1 MSTLHCP
8 LPTVLDA
15 LCVEVAAGRA
25 PAPSPAMLE
34 RWDALRARTPRLF
47 NGPILAF
54 VSFDAAASTIHA
66 RRDTYLRLTCQDE
79 SEPPLVSLLGVTS
92 LLVAAPRG
100 APARVLLGRRSREVW
115 ACPGLWEF
123 GPAGGLHAPQ
133 VFDHDG
139 PATLRGR
146 DILDHLLREIREEI
160 GITCAPARAAPE
172 CLTIDAAGR
181 GTDAVFRL
189 EYDLAPD
196 ALPTAHAPDAW
207 EYEKTRWLTLPEL
220 AAFAATHGD
229 EMIAPT
235 RAIALRLV
243 EGLGLGD

>member
-8 LPTVLDA
+8 LPTALDA
-15 LCVEVAAGRA
+15 LRVEVAAGRA

-54 VSFDAAASTIHA
+54 VSFDAANATIHA

-79 SEPPLVSLLGVTS
+79 SSTPVVSLLGVTG
-92 LLVAAPRG
+92 LLVAAPPG
-100 APARVLLGRRSREVW
+100 VPARVLLGRRSREVW
-115 ACPGLWEF
+115 ACPGQWEF
-123 GPAGGLHAPQ
+123 GPAGGLNAPG
-133 VFDHDG
+133 VFDHNG

-146 DILDHLLREIREEI
+146 DVLDHLLREVREEV
-160 GITCAPARAAPE
+160 GVTLPPARAAPE
-172 CLTIDAAGR
+172 CLTMDAAGR
-181 GTDAVFRL
+181 GTDVVLRL

-196 ALPTAHAPDAW
+196 SLPTALAPDAW
-207 EYEKTRWLTLPEL
+207 EYEETRWLTLPEL
-220 AAFAATHGD
+220 AAFTAAHGD

-235 RAIALRLV
+235 RAIARRLV
-243 EGLGLGD
+243 EDLGPES

>member
-1 MSTLHCP
+1 
-8 LPTVLDA
+8 
-15 LCVEVAAGRA
+15 
-25 PAPSPAMLE
+25 MLE
-34 RWDALRARTPRLF
+34 LWDVLRENTPRLF

-54 VSFDAAASTIHA
+54 VSFDEAASTVHA
-66 RRDTYLRLTCQDE
+66 RRDTYLRLACQDE
-79 SEPPLVSLLGVTS
+79 SSPPLVSLLGVTG
-92 LLVAAPRG
+92 LLVAARSG
-100 APARVLLGRRSREVW
+100 APARVLLGRRSLEVW

-160 GITCAPARAAPE
+160 GITRAPARAAPE

-181 GTDAVFRL
+181 GTDVVLRL

-207 EYEKTRWLTLPEL
+207 EYEETRWLTLPEL
-220 AAFAATHGD
+220 AAFTAAHGD
-229 EMIAPT
+229 EMISPT
-235 RAIALRLV
+235 RAIARRMVKGLRL
-243 EGLGLGD
+243 ES